1 MLHAELHWDV
11 LPHIPPINIQESIIS

>member
-11 LPHIPPINIQESIIS
+11 LPHTPPINIQESIIS